1 MDFENKDVNANV
13 EIKVLNHAVISSVS
27 SPFISMVSHFVPNL
41 HQSSQKPDEVVP
53 LKPVETHENK
63 YENIELEE
71 KEEGFIGPRLPR
83 LMTDEE
89 FKALMR
95 ELFPNS
101 EKYK

>member
-1 MDFENKDVNANV
+1 MM
-13 EIKVLNHAVISSVS
+13 LS
-27 SPFISMVSHFVPNL
+27 
-41 HQSSQKPDEVVP
+41 VVP
-53 LKPVETHENK
+53 LEPVESYDNK
-63 YENIELEE
+63 YANIELEE

-95 ELFPNS
+95 DLFPNS